1 MEETKK
7 EKHQFELRELNGG
20 RRAGIVMRSIASH
33 QCSPGLIPMLGVKC
47 VLSFLVV
54 RFVLREITMA
64 HKGQIKKVQQIT
76 KLLQIKKN
84 VAANKIKLLQIK

>member
-1 MEETKK
+1 MEDMKK

-20 RRAGIVMRSIASH
+20 RRSGIVMRSIASH
-33 QCSPGLIPMLGVKC
+33 QCGPGLIPMLGVKC
-47 VLSFLVV
+47 VLSLLVE

-76 KLLQIKKN
+76 KLLQIKKKRCCKQN
-84 VAANKIKLLQIK
+84 KVAAN

>member
-7 EKHQFELRELNGG
+7 EKYQFELRKLNGG
-20 RRAGIVMRSIASH
+20 RRFGIVASH
-33 QCSPGLIPMLGVKC
+33 QCGPGLIPMLGVKC
-47 VLSFLVV
+47 VLSLLVE

-76 KLLQIKKN
+76 KLLQIKKT
-84 VAANKIKLLQIK
+84 LLQTK

>member
-7 EKHQFELRELNGG
+7 EKYQFELRELNGG
-20 RRAGIVMRSIASH
+20 RRAGIAMRSIASH

-47 VLSFLVV
+47 VLSLLVV

-64 HKGQIKKVQQIT
+64 HKGQIKVSPVSSPKPAKET
-76 KLLQIKKN
+76 RR
-84 VAANKIKLLQIK
+84 ARETSEFPA